1 MELFW
6 IPLAAFVIDAI
17 FADPSFLPHPVQL
30 IGKLLDKLEKTARKN
45 FPNRFGGVLSLLILL
60 LMVFAVVTA
69 FIGIPYVG
77 WIFAL
82 YFAWSGLALG
92 SLLNEGT
99 KAVQAVASGS
109 LDEGRKAV
117 SMLVSRDVSESTEEE
132 LYKTLAETL
141 SENFNDG
148 IIAPFFW
155 LVLSGPVGLWLYKAT
170 STMDSMWGYKN
181 EKWIDLG
188 WAGAKF
194 DDLLAYLPARFSA
207 MFLQC
212 TANLAGLG
220 SGRGVWDG
228 VARDAA
234 KMESPNA
241 GWPMAMAA
249 HLYGRPMGGSAV
261 YFGKVKEKPEL
272 GVGDE
277 AWDKA
282 TLIQLIKHIRLAAI
296 FGCGLLWLAVSL
308 LRLVF

>member
-1 MELFW
+1 MKFFW
-6 IPLAAFVIDAI
+6 IPLAAFVIDAV
-17 FADPSFLPHPVQL
+17 FGDPRSLPHPVQL
-30 IGKLLDKLEKTARKN
+30 IGRLLNKLEKTARRN
-45 FPNRFGGVLSLLILL
+45 FPNKLGGFLSLLILL
-60 LMVFAVVTA
+60 LMVFIVVNLC
-69 FIGIPYVG
+69 IGIPYVG
-77 WIFAL
+77 WVFAL

-92 SLLNEGT
+92 SLLSEGT
-99 KAVQAVASGS
+99 KAVHAVASGS
-109 LDEGRKAV
+109 LKEGRKAV

-155 LVLSGPVGLWLYKAT
+155 LMLSGPVGLWLYKAT

-181 EKWIDLG
+181 EKWKELG

-220 SGRGVWDG
+220 TGRGVWDG
-228 VARDAA
+228 VVQDAA

-261 YFGKVKEKPEL
+261 YFGKVKEKPVL
-272 GVGDE
+272 GSGAE
-277 AWDKA
+277 AWDNHS
-282 TLIQLIKHIRLAAI
+282 LLQLIKHIRLAAI
-296 FGCGLLWLAVSL
+296 FGCGLLWLVVTL
-308 LRLVF
+308 LRLIF

>member
-17 FADPSFLPHPVQL
+17 FADPSFFPHPVQL
-30 IGKLLDKLEKTARKN
+30 IGRFLDKLEKKARKN
-45 FPNRFGGVLSLLILL
+45 FSNRLGGVLSLLILL
-60 LMVFAVVTA
+60 LLVFIIVNTC
-69 FIGIPYVG
+69 ISIPYAG
-77 WIFAL
+77 WVFAL

-99 KAVQAVASGS
+99 KAVQAVSSGS
-109 LDEGRKAV
+109 LKEGRKAV
-117 SMLVSRDVSESTEEE
+117 SMLVSRDVSECSEEE

-207 MFLQC
+207 MFLQS

-220 SGRGVWDG
+220 SGRGVWNS
-228 VARDAA
+228 VAQDAA

-241 GWPMAMAA
+241 GWPMAMVA
-249 HLYGRPMGGSAV
+249 HLYGSPMGGRAV
-261 YFGKVKEKPEL
+261 YFGKVKQKPVL
-272 GVGDE
+272 GSGNTV
-277 AWDKA
+277 WDKHS
-282 TLIQLIKHIRLAAI
+282 LVQLIKHIRLAAI
-296 FGCGLLWLAVSL
+296 FGCGLLWLVVSL

>member
-30 IGKLLDKLEKTARKN
+30 VGKLLDKLEKTARKN

-60 LMVFAVVTA
+60 LMVFVVVTA

-92 SLLNEGT
+92 SLLNEGS

-181 EKWIDLG
+181 EKWIELG

-261 YFGKVKEKPEL
+261 YFGEVKEKPVL
-272 GVGDE
+272 GVGDDV
-277 AWDKA
+277 WDKA

>member
-17 FADPSFLPHPVQL
+17 FADPSFFPHPVQL

-45 FPNRFGGVLSLLILL
+45 FSNRFGGVLSLLILL
-60 LMVFAVVTA
+60 LMVFVVVTTC
-69 FIGIPYVG
+69 IGIPYVG

-92 SLLNEGT
+92 SLLSEGT

-132 LYKTLAETL
+132 LYKTLAETI

-220 SGRGVWDG
+220 SGRGVWDS
-228 VARDAA
+228 VARDAT

-261 YFGKVKEKPEL
+261 YFGKVKEKPVL

>member
-6 IPLAAFVIDAI
+6 IPLAALVIDAI
-17 FADPSFLPHPVQL
+17 FGDPRSFPHPVQL
-30 IGKLLDKLEKTARKN
+30 IGSMLNRLEKTTRKN
-45 FPNRFGGVLSLLILL
+45 FPNRLGGVLSLLILL
-60 LMVFAVVTA
+60 LLVFIAVSF
-69 FIGIPYVG
+69 FIDLPYVG
-77 WIFAL
+77 WVFAL

-99 KAVQAVASGS
+99 KAVQAVSSGS
-109 LDEGRKAV
+109 IEEGRKAV
-117 SMLVSRDVSESTEEE
+117 SMLVSRDVSESSEEE

-155 LVLSGPVGLWLYKAT
+155 LILSGPVGLWLYKAT

-194 DDLLAYLPARFSA
+194 DDLLAYVPARFSA
-207 MFLQC
+207 MFLQS

-220 SGRGVWDG
+220 SGRGAWDS

-249 HLYGRPMGGSAV
+249 HLYGRPMGGRAV
-261 YFGKVKEKPEL
+261 YFGKIKEKPVL
-272 GVGDE
+272 GAGDE
-277 AWDKA
+277 AWDHHS
-282 TLIQLIKHIRLAAI
+282 LIQLIKHIRLAAI
-296 FGCGLLWLAVSL
+296 FGCGLMWLIVTL

>member
-30 IGKLLDKLEKTARKN
+30 IGKFLDKLEKTARKN
-45 FPNRFGGVLSLLILL
+45 IPNRLGGVLSLMILL
-60 LMVFAVVTA
+60 LMVFVVVN
-69 FIGIPYVG
+69 FCIGIPYVG
-77 WIFAL
+77 WVVAL

-92 SLLNEGT
+92 SLLKEGT

-220 SGRGVWDG
+220 SGRGVWDS

-261 YFGKVKEKPEL
+261 YFGKVKEKPVL

>member
-17 FADPSFLPHPVQL
+17 FADPSFFPHPVQL

-60 LMVFAVVTA
+60 LMVFVVVTTC
-69 FIGIPYVG
+69 IGIPYVG

-92 SLLNEGT
+92 SLLSEGT

-261 YFGKVKEKPEL
+261 YFGKEKEKPVL

>member
-17 FADPSFLPHPVQL
+17 FGDPRSFPHPVQL
-30 IGKLLDKLEKTARKN
+30 IGSMLNRLEKTARRN
-45 FPNRFGGVLSLLILL
+45 FPNRLGGVLSLLILL
-60 LMVFAVVTA
+60 LLVFIIVKF
-69 FIGIPYVG
+69 FIELPYVG
-77 WIFAL
+77 WLFAL
-82 YFAWSGLALG
+82 YFAWAGLALG
-92 SLLNEGT
+92 SLLTEGAS
-99 KAVQAVASGS
+99 AVQAVASGS
-109 LDEGRKAV
+109 IEEGRKAV
-117 SMLVSRDVSESTEEE
+117 SMLVSRDVSGASEEE

-181 EKWIDLG
+181 EKWVELG
-188 WAGAKF
+188 WAGAKL

-207 MFLQC
+207 VFLQC

-220 SGRGVWDG
+220 SGRGVWDN
-228 VARDAA
+228 VAHDAA

-249 HLYGRPMGGSAV
+249 HLYGRTMGGKAV
-261 YFGKVKEKPEL
+261 YFGKVKEKPVL
-272 GVGDE
+272 GAGDD
-277 AWDKA
+277 AWDEYS
-282 TLIQLIKHIRLAAI
+282 LVQLIKHIRLAAI
-296 FGCGLLWLAVSL
+296 FGCGLTWLLVTL
-308 LRLVF
+308 LRFIF

>member
-1 MELFW
+1 MEYLW
-6 IPLAAFVIDAI
+6 IPLAAFLIDVV
-17 FADPSFLPHPVQL
+17 FADPACLPHPVQL
-30 IGKLLDKLEKTARKN
+30 IGRMLNKLEKLARKN
-45 FPNRFGGVLSLLILL
+45 FPNRVGGVLSLVILL
-60 LMVFAVVTA
+60 LLVFIIVSA
-69 FIGIPYVG
+69 FIDIPYLG
-77 WIFAL
+77 WVFAL

-99 KAVQAVASGS
+99 KAVQAIASGS
-109 LDEGRKAV
+109 LDRGRSAV
-117 SMLVSRDVSESTEEE
+117 SMLVSRDVSNATQEE

-194 DDLLAYLPARFSA
+194 DDVLAYVPARLSA
-207 MFLQC
+207 MFLQW

-220 SGRGVWDG
+220 PAKGVWNS
-228 VARDAA
+228 VVRDAE

-249 HLYGRPMGGSAV
+249 HLYGRPMGGEAV
-261 YFGKVKEKPEL
+261 YFGKVKEKPVL
-272 GVGDE
+272 GVGDDV
-277 AWDKA
+277 WNKHS
-282 TLIQLIKHIRLAAI
+282 LMQLIKHIRLAAI
-296 FGCGLLWLAVSL
+296 FGCGLLWL
-308 LRLVF
+308 LVALFRMLF

>member
-30 IGKLLDKLEKTARKN
+30 VGKLLDKLEKTARKN

-60 LMVFAVVTA
+60 LMVFVFVTA

-261 YFGKVKEKPEL
+261 YFGKVKEKPVL

-277 AWDKA
+277 AWDKGA
-282 TLIQLIKHIRLAAI
+282 LIQLIKHIRLAAI

>member
-1 MELFW
+1 MKLFW
-6 IPLAAFVIDAI
+6 IPLAAFVIDAV
-17 FADPSFLPHPVQL
+17 FGDPRSLPHPVQL
-30 IGKLLDKLEKTARKN
+30 IGRLLNKLEKTARRN
-45 FPNRFGGVLSLLILL
+45 FPNKLGGVLSLFILL
-60 LMVFAVVTA
+60 LMVFIVVNIC
-69 FIGIPYVG
+69 IGIPYVG
-77 WIFAL
+77 WVFAL

-92 SLLNEGT
+92 SLLSEGT
-99 KAVQAVASGS
+99 KAVHAVASGS
-109 LDEGRKAV
+109 LKEGRKAV

-181 EKWIDLG
+181 EKWKELG
-188 WAGAKF
+188 WAGARF

-220 SGRGVWDG
+220 TGRGVWDG
-228 VARDAA
+228 VVQDAA

-261 YFGKVKEKPEL
+261 YFGKVKEKPVL
-272 GVGDE
+272 GSGTE
-277 AWDKA
+277 EWDSHS
-282 TLIQLIKHIRLAAI
+282 LMQLIKHIRLAAI
-296 FGCGLLWLAVSL
+296 FGCGLLWLVVSL
-308 LRLVF
+308 LRLIF

>member
-1 MELFW
+1 MKLFW
-6 IPLAAFVIDAI
+6 IPLAAFVIDAV
-17 FADPSFLPHPVQL
+17 FGDPRSLPHPVQL
-30 IGKLLDKLEKTARKN
+30 IGRLLNKLEKTARRN
-45 FPNRFGGVLSLLILL
+45 FPNKLGGVLSLLILL
-60 LMVFAVVTA
+60 LMVFIVVNVC
-69 FIGIPYVG
+69 IGIPYVG
-77 WIFAL
+77 WVFAL

-92 SLLNEGT
+92 SLLSEGT

-109 LDEGRKAV
+109 LKEGRKAV

-181 EKWIDLG
+181 EKWNELG

-220 SGRGVWDG
+220 TGRGVWDS
-228 VARDAA
+228 VVQDAA

-249 HLYGRPMGGSAV
+249 HLYGRPMGGNAV
-261 YFGKVKEKPEL
+261 YFGKVKDKPVL
-272 GVGDE
+272 GSGNE
-277 AWDKA
+277 SWDSHS
-282 TLIQLIKHIRLAAI
+282 LMQLIKHIRLAAI
-296 FGCGLLWLAVSL
+296 FGCGFLWLVVSL
-308 LRLVF
+308 LRLIF

>member
-1 MELFW
+1 MNIFW
-6 IPLAAFVIDAI
+6 IPLAAFCLDLV
-17 FADPSFLPHPVQL
+17 FADPRNVPHPVQL
-30 IGKLLDKLEKTARKN
+30 IGRMLDKLEKIARKN
-45 FPNRFGGVLSLLILL
+45 FPNRIGGVLSLIVLL
-60 LMVFAVVTA
+60 LMVFIIVSVLTEL
-69 FIGIPYVG
+69 PYVG

-99 KAVQAVASGS
+99 KAVSAVASGS
-109 LDEGRKAV
+109 LEEGRKAV
-117 SMLVSRDVSESTEEE
+117 SMLVSRDVSESSQEE

-181 EKWIDLG
+181 KKWNDLG

-194 DDLLAYLPARFSA
+194 DDLLAYVPARFSA

-220 SGRGVWDG
+220 TGKGVWDN
-228 VARDAA
+228 VTRDAA

-249 HLYGRPMGGSAV
+249 HLYGKPMGGRAV
-261 YFGKVKEKPEL
+261 YFGKVKDKPVL
-272 GVGDE
+272 GSGEE
-277 AWDKA
+277 AWDEHS
-282 TLIQLIKHIRLAAI
+282 LVQLIKHIRLAAI
-296 FGCGLLWLAVSL
+296 FGCGLMWLVVSL
-308 LRLVF
+308 LRVLL

>member
-17 FADPSFLPHPVQL
+17 FADPSFFPHPVQL

-45 FPNRFGGVLSLLILL
+45 FSNRFGGVLSLLILL
-60 LMVFAVVTA
+60 LMVFVVVTTC
-69 FIGIPYVG
+69 IGIPYVG

-92 SLLNEGT
+92 SLLSEGT

-109 LDEGRKAV
+109 LDDGRKAV

-132 LYKTLAETL
+132 LYKTLAETI

-220 SGRGVWDG
+220 SGRGVWDS

-261 YFGKVKEKPEL
+261 YFGKVKEKPVL

>member
-17 FADPSFLPHPVQL
+17 FADPSFFPHPVKL
-30 IGKLLDKLEKTARKN
+30 IGRMLDKLEKTARKN
-45 FPNRFGGVLSLLILL
+45 LPNRLGGVLSLLILL
-60 LMVFAVVTA
+60 LLVFVIVSIC
-69 FIGIPYVG
+69 IGIPYVG

-117 SMLVSRDVSESTEEE
+117 SMLVSRDVSESSEEE

-220 SGRGVWDG
+220 SGRGVWNS

-261 YFGKVKEKPEL
+261 YFGKVKEKPVL
-272 GVGDE
+272 GAGDE

-282 TLIQLIKHIRLAAI
+282 TLVQLIKHIRLAAI
-296 FGCGLLWLAVSL
+296 FGCGLLWLVVSL

>member
-1 MELFW
+1 M
-6 IPLAAFVIDAI
+6 
-17 FADPSFLPHPVQL
+17 
-30 IGKLLDKLEKTARKN
+30 N
-45 FPNRFGGVLSLLILL
+45 FC
-60 LMVFAVVTA
+60 
-69 FIGIPYVG
+69 IGIPYVG
-77 WIFAL
+77 WVVAL

-92 SLLNEGT
+92 SLLKEGT

-220 SGRGVWDG
+220 SGRGVWDS

-261 YFGKVKEKPEL
+261 YFGKVKEKPVL

>member
-30 IGKLLDKLEKTARKN
+30 VGKLLDKLEKTARKN

-60 LMVFAVVTA
+60 LMVFVVVTA

-261 YFGKVKEKPEL
+261 YFGKVKEKPVL
-272 GVGDE
+272 GVGDDV
-277 AWDKA
+277 WDKA